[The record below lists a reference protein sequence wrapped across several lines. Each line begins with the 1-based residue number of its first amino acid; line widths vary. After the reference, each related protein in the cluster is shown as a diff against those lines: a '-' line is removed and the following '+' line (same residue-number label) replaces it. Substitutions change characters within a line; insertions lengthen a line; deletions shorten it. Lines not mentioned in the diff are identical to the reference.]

1 MSVLLHFASLGSA
14 YVVGGFIHLGDDM
27 KAVKDVESVGAS
39 LANHA
44 QAGLPPVGA
53 DELDFRGEFSPEHGE
68 ESLEGFYGS
77 FFTVTGGLPVTAR
90 TDRWG
95 TRSGADSDLQAATIL
110 SEADG
115 LIDEARETVALVEK
129 RDNLHG
135 LMAKASTLQPAAAT
149 ASQKRQDRNRDPQS

>member
-1 MSVLLHFASLGSA
+1 
-14 YVVGGFIHLGDDM
+14 
-27 KAVKDVESVGAS
+27 
-39 LANHA
+39 
-44 QAGLPPVGA
+44 
-53 DELDFRGEFSPEHGE
+53 
-68 ESLEGFYGS
+68 
-77 FFTVTGGLPVTAR
+77 VTAR

-135 LMAKASTLQPAAAT
+135 
-149 ASQKRQDRNRDPQS
+149 

>member
-1 MSVLLHFASLGSA
+1 MSARNEVR
-14 YVVGGFIHLGDDM
+14 
-27 KAVKDVESVGAS
+27 
-39 LANHA
+39 
-44 QAGLPPVGA
+44 VGA
-53 DELDFRGEFSPEHGE
+53 DELDFRGEFFPEHGE

-110 SEADG
+110 SEADV

-135 LMAKASTLQPAAAT
+135 LMAKASTYNPRPRPGSMLTAKTWPSGPAAGWG
-149 ASQKRQDRNRDPQS
+149 